1 VNDEVYS
8 AFKADVFLP
17 KLGFFSIVMNVKVG
31 TGDVH
36 FLCTDLV
43 GFSVEVIVGHGLE
56 RHRVEGFYKGAK
68 ALGFGEYRFRES
80 EAALIHA
87 HLVALVCILLDV
99 LRRRLV
105 RYSIMRRLLSFE
117 ATVEWLRRKAMHFF
131 MHKLRNTNLSTRS
144 LLKLIDTR

>member
-1 VNDEVYS
+1 MNGEVYAAS
-8 AFKADVFLP
+8 RAEVFMP
-17 KLGFFSIVMNVKVG
+17 KVGKVSIVMNAKAG
-31 TGDVH
+31 TKDVH
-36 FLCTDLV
+36 FLCADLTD
-43 GFSVEVIVGHGLE
+43 FSLYEIVAHALE
-56 RHRVEGFYKGAK
+56 RHRIEDFYKEAK
-68 ALGFGEYRFRES
+68 ALGLGEYRFRES

-87 HLVALVCILLDV
+87 HLVSLACTLLDV